1 MTKRYIDRQHKNFNG
16 IRGVM
21 MSKETNNQNTKRT
34 IIRRD
39 ILREI
44 RNMIDF
50 SYLFRRLGWPW
61 KRRDDGVILFVC
73 PECSESETSVNP
85 KTNLA
90 RCFRCE
96 RNWNPID
103 FTMAVG
109 RMEFLE
115 AYDYLEEMLPRP
127 PDPDDQPF

>member
-1 MTKRYIDRQHKNFNG
+1 
-16 IRGVM
+16 
-21 MSKETNNQNTKRT
+21 MSKQTNNQNTNRT

-39 ILREI
+39 RLREI
-44 RNMIDF
+44 RNVIDF
-50 SYLFRRLGWPW
+50 SHLFRRLGWPW

-103 FTMAVG
+103 FTMVVG

-115 AYDYLEEMLPRP
+115 AYVYLEEMLPRR

>member
-1 MTKRYIDRQHKNFNG
+1 MSNETK
-16 IRGVM
+16 
-21 MSKETNNQNTKRT
+21 NQNTSRT

-39 ILREI
+39 RLHELR
-44 RNMIDF
+44 NTIDF
-50 SYLFRRLGWPW
+50 SHLFRRLGWPW
-61 KRRDDGVILFVC
+61 NRRADGVIQFVC
-73 PECSESETSVNP
+73 PKCCESQTSVNP

-103 FTMAVG
+103 FTMDVG

-115 AYDYLEEMLPRP
+115 AYGYLGEMLPRP

>member
-1 MTKRYIDRQHKNFNG
+1 
-16 IRGVM
+16 M
-21 MSKETNNQNTKRT
+21 MSKETKNQNTGRT

-39 ILREI
+39 RLRQL
-44 RNMIDF
+44 RNEIDF
-50 SYLFRRLGWPW
+50 SHLFRRLGWPW

-73 PECSESETSVNP
+73 PECSESQTSVNP

-103 FTMAVG
+103 FTMVVG
-109 RMEFLE
+109 RMEFLD

-127 PDPDDQPF
+127 PDPDDRPF